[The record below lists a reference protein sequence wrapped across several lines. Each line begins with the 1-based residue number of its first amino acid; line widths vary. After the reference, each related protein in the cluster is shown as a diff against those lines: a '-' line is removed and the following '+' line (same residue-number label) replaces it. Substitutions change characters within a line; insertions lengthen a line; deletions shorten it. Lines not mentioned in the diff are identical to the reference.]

1 MEAADINLSC
11 VSGNY
16 GCLNLSYNSSAW
28 IFGNSSLNSMII
40 LELLWKIH
48 LLCRFRIINK
58 EMIIRKE
65 YYHSNVYGKY

>member
-28 IFGNSSLNSMII
+28 IFGNSSLNSIDNFGI
-40 LELLWKIH
+40 TLEWDLFNALY
-48 LLCRFRIINK
+48 FNF
-58 EMIIRKE
+58 
-65 YYHSNVYGKY
+65 